1 MTHRPYILELYII
14 DISFPIFLSPFHLSV
29 YFYCFTTH
37 NQIGFSFVFMQK
49 RFQLLQWYDS
59 YIISWLVPYI
69 QIMRSDELIIS
80 SIVISSYYGPVDFVE
95 SYNPKKTNESHT
107 KHSNYIKLL
116 IEFLFNLIELFI
128 FFLFN
133 RKGMKE
139 FAFFVLSP
147 DRTKYK

>member
-1 MTHRPYILELYII
+1 
-14 DISFPIFLSPFHLSV
+14 
-29 YFYCFTTH
+29 
-37 NQIGFSFVFMQK
+37 
-49 RFQLLQWYDS
+49 
-59 YIISWLVPYI
+59 
-69 QIMRSDELIIS
+69 MRSDELIIS

-107 KHSNYIKLL
+107 KHSNYIKRL